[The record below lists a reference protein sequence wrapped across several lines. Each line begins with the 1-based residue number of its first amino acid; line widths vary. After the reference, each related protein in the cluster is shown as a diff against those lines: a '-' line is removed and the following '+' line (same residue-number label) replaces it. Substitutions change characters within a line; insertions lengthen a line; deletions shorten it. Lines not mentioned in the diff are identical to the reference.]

1 MTILD
6 TVFMYSIEMLHDGQ
20 GPIEWTALF
29 GQAVW
34 MIYNRPAS
42 RTATKTKRFQLMR

>member
-1 MTILD
+1 MKILD

-42 RTATKTKRFQLMR
+42 RTATNTKRFQLMR